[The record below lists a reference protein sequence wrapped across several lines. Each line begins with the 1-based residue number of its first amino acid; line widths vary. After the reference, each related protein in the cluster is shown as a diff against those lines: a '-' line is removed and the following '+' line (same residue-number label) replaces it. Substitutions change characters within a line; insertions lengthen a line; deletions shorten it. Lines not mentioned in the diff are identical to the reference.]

1 MIKYYIIP
9 KAIFVDVNKEKVTY
23 LLKSIDRTKYII
35 GYDGTFEYLNDAT
48 KTFDTVNDL
57 SVYTYNEPEDWFG
70 DNTGLDVDM
79 IEENEY
85 ILEFD
90 GNE

>member
-9 KAIFVDVNKEKVTY
+9 KEIFVDVNKDNVTY

-35 GYDGTFEYLNDAT
+35 GYDGNFEYLSDAI
-48 KTFDTVNDL
+48 KTFDTVNEL
-57 SVYTYNEPEDWFG
+57 SEFTYNEPEDWLG
-70 DNTGLDVDM
+70 DNNGLDVDM

-85 ILEFD
+85 LESID
-90 GNE
+90 DSE

>member
-9 KAIFVDVNKEKVTY
+9 KEIFVDVNKDNVTY

-35 GYDGTFEYLNDAT
+35 GYDGTFEYLKDAT
-48 KTFDTVNDL
+48 KVFDTVNDL
-57 SVYTYNEPEDWFG
+57 SVYTYEEPEDWFG
-70 DNTGLDVDM
+70 DNDGLDVDM

-85 ILEFD
+85 LKDIDDSE
-90 GNE
+90 

>member
-9 KAIFVDVNKEKVTY
+9 KHVFAWIDKQRVSY

-35 GYDGTFEYLNDAT
+35 GYEGVFEHLHEAT

-57 SVYTYNEPEDWFG
+57 SAYTYKEPEDWFG
-70 DNTGLDVDM
+70 DNDGLDVDM

-85 ILEFD
+85 LPDIDDSE
-90 GNE
+90 